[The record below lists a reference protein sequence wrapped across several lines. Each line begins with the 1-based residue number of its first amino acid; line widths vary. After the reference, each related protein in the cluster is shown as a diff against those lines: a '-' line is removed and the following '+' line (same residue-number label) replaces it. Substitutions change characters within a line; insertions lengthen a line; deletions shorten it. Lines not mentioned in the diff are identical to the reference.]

1 MWEVSKCNGT
11 RGKRGKPPGL
21 VRKRKPRDVE
31 ALCRARL
38 GSLDGPAAW
47 SQAE

>member
-1 MWEVSKCNGT
+1 MAVIEWEEGSRHVE
-11 RGKRGKPPGL
+11 
-21 VRKRKPRDVE
+21 VE